1 MTTDAD
7 AAHHDPASE
16 QSDHT
21 DGAGETPGEQ
31 PIEPQPERA
40 IIAVSQLAAHP
51 GNVRADLD
59 LNEEF
64 VHSVAVNGVLTA
76 LRITPDGE
84 GFRVIDG
91 GRRLA
96 AALKTGT
103 ERVPYD
109 LVAERAGDEAGQF
122 LDMINMNRHRNP
134 LTVLEEADALFAA
147 KKAGATRTRL
157 RKATGMSPAAVN
169 DALAAARL
177 SDDTRS
183 RMDGLDEQL
192 SLDHYAIL
200 AEFQH
205 DPDATGR
212 LLAVAG
218 WGGSLEHEAERI
230 RQERADQA
238 EHDRLRTELEEAGY
252 AITAFLPAAGQT
264 LVSLLHDGEL
274 LTPETHISCPGR
286 GVYFRSYDLTR
297 PIHYCA
303 DPATYGH
310 TARYAALA
318 DAPAPGGADVPRPAE
333 PPAEEPPDPSRRIV
347 IEGNKAWV
355 AATEVRRRWLE
366 TLFARRTV
374 PREVAQ
380 FITRQL
386 LTMPEPVRSGLARA
400 AGQALFSQLTGHDSH
415 DWLQAC
421 VTAPSGRLPLAMFA
435 PIATAYESA
444 MSEGE
449 GRSTWRTDRY
459 SPCPR
464 QQAADY
470 LTLLATLGY
479 QLSDIEQ
486 AVAEQRPYTGE
497 APPGQP
503 LIGEVSEP
511 AAEAEGGPADAEI
524 AAGQADERGVGGEKI
539 AGGHEPDPGTDAG
552 AAEDQTAA

>member
-1 MTTDAD
+1 MTTDTD
-7 AAHHDPASE
+7 AARHDPAIE
-16 QSDHT
+16 QSAHP
-21 DGAGETPGEQ
+21 DGAEATPGEQ
-31 PIEPQPERA
+31 PGEPQPERA
-40 IIAVSQLAAHP
+40 MIAVSQLAAHP

-76 LRITPDGE
+76 LRITPDAD

-103 ERVPYD
+103 EQVPYD

-134 LTVLEEADALFAA
+134 LTVLEEAGALFAA
-147 KKAGATRTRL
+147 HQAGARKTRL
-157 RKATGMSPAAVN
+157 RKAAGMSPAAVN
-169 DALAAARL
+169 DALAAAQL
-177 SDDTRS
+177 NEDTRTKVGHLA
-183 RMDGLDEQL
+183 DQLTLDQ
-192 SLDHYAIL
+192 YALL
-200 AEFQH
+200 AEFED
-205 DPDATGR
+205 DPAAVDR
-212 LLAVAG
+212 LASAAQ
-218 WGGSLEHEAERI
+218 WGMSLDHEAERL
-230 RQERADQA
+230 RHERAEIA
-238 EHDRLRTELEEAGY
+238 EHQRIRAELEAAGVTV
-252 AITAFLPAAGQT
+252 TATLPANGQLLT
-264 LVSLLHDGEL
+264 SLCHDDQI
-274 LTPETHISCPGR
+274 LTPETHAACPGR
-286 GVYFRSYDLTR
+286 GAFFRPYDLAS
-297 PIHYCA
+297 PMHYCT

-310 TARYAALA
+310 TFRYATASA
-318 DAPAPGGADVPRPAE
+318 APGGDPGTPDPAGS
-333 PPAEEPPDPSRRIV
+333 PPAEETPDPSRRIV
-347 IEGNKAWV
+347 IEGNKAWA

-386 LTMPEPVRSGLARA
+386 LTIPEPVRSGLARA
-400 AGQALFSQLTGHDSH
+400 PGQALFSQLTGRDSN

-421 VTAPSGRLPLAMFA
+421 VTAPAGRLPMAMFA
-435 PIATAYESA
+435 PIATAFESA

-503 LIGEVSEP
+503 LIGHVSEP
-511 AAEAEGGPADAEI
+511 AAGAEGGPEDAEI
-524 AAGQADERGVGGEKI
+524 AAGHADEQGIGEEEI
-539 AGGHEPDPGTDAG
+539 AGGHEPNQGTDAG
-552 AAEDQTAA
+552 AAENQTVA